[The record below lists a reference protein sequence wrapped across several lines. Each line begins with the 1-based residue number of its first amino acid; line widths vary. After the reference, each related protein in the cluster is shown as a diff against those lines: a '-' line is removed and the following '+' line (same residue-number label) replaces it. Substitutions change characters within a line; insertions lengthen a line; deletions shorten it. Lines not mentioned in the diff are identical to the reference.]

1 MNKIFT
7 IGLLLAACGGSQN
20 YDDVYTGE
28 SHGRISGIV
37 TTTDGLPLS
46 DVTVTAQDVEATTS
60 ADGTYTLLDVDAADT
75 IVVQFSK
82 QGYARN
88 YKTTTLHSW
97 ETVASNASL
106 LEADGFSVVNS
117 AESSNVVFIEGTRVS
132 FSENSFIDSDGNQ
145 YSGEVTVQVTHV
157 DPSTPEVWGAPTDLT
172 AIAQGSSGTDK
183 DVTETLQLVSY
194 GMIDV
199 ALFGEDG
206 EELNISEDSPAS
218 LEIPITNGDLPD
230 IYQLADGDTQS
241 SWSFDTQRGMWIEEG
256 VGNIVEEDGNTY
268 FQFEASHFSW
278 WNCDQG
284 MVPSCASGR
293 VVDITGFPIRGAEVT
308 CDGTQSTSVAVTD
321 DEGYYVC
328 SVLVGD
334 TVTFTGATVVDNR
347 NWLQATSKFMDGEGS
362 SAAECEPIEVIKI
375 DVCRIAG
382 TINVQ
387 NMDASNGID
396 RGLNSDTVGAFFWEP
411 PGDPHYCDNLWESLD
426 SGECWVGSQE
436 DVQSSFPEGAIPGI
450 PDDSRSV
457 GSWLEVRTPR
467 DSYRI
472 ERENQAG
479 QPTYVWESHEV
490 NGTEVA
496 TNRTEFNDG
505 DVLDV
510 QAPGDYSSYFGAWD
524 VQEFDTIPS
533 SVHFD
538 GNNASTLVLGSNS
551 SISYSGNSEDS
562 VIATALVG
570 ETTMVCKFDDDGHFN
585 LNTNGLDEGIGGLA
599 IQHVSTNLFQGPDGL
614 PIRTQVFS
622 GESIVIDVQ

>member
-1 MNKIFT
+1 MIRT
-7 IGLLLAACGGSQN
+7 IILGTLFAACSSGLN
-20 YDDVYTGE
+20 YDDVYEGE

-46 DVTVTAQDVEATTS
+46 GVTVTAQDVEATTS
-60 ADGTYTLLDVDAADT
+60 VDGVYTLLDVNPADT

-88 YKTTTLHSW
+88 YTTTALQSW
-97 ETVASNASL
+97 ENVASNASL
-106 LEADGFSVVNS
+106 LEADGFAVVNGIGV
-117 AESSNVVFIEGTRVS
+117 SSVSIEGTRVS

-157 DPSTPEVWGAPTDLT
+157 DPSTSEIWGAPTDLT
-172 AIAQGSSGTDK
+172 AIAKGSSDTTK

-194 GMIDV
+194 GMVDV
-199 ALFGEDG
+199 ALFDEDG
-206 EELNISEDSPAS
+206 KELNISEDSPAS
-218 LEIPITNGDLPD
+218 LEIPITNGSLPEL
-230 IYQLADGDTQS
+230 YQLSDGDTQS

-293 VVDITGFPIRGAEVT
+293 VVDISGFPIRGAEVT
-308 CDGTQSTSVAVTD
+308 CDGTQSTSVATTD

-387 NMDASNGID
+387 NMDASNQMNT
-396 RGLNSDTVGAFFWEP
+396 GLNADTLGAYFWEP
-411 PGDPHYCDNLWESLD
+411 PGDPHYCDNLWESLGSD
-426 SGECWVGSQE
+426 ECWTG
-436 DVQSSFPEGAIPGI
+436 DVKEIQLSFPEGSKPGI
-450 PDDSRSV
+450 SDDSRSV
-457 GSWLEVRTPR
+457 GTWLEVRTLR

-472 ERENQAG
+472 DRQTDAG
-479 QPTYVWESHEV
+479 QPLYVWESHSV
-490 NGTEVA
+490 DGTQVSEH
-496 TNRTEFNDG
+496 RTEFDDG
-505 DVLDV
+505 DILDI
-510 QAPGDYSSYFGAWD
+510 QAPGDYSSYFGAWNVEGFD
-524 VQEFDTIPS
+524 VIPN
-533 SVHFD
+533 SVQFGLNSNDPLVLD
-538 GNNASTLVLGSNS
+538 GNL
-551 SISYSGNSEDS
+551 SISYDGKREDN
-562 VIATALVG
+562 VFVTAMVG
-570 ETTMVCKFDDDGHFN
+570 ETMMVCKFDDDGHFT
-585 LNTNGLDEGIGGLA
+585 LNSSGLDEGFGGLA
-599 IQHVSTNLFQGPDGL
+599 IQHISENLFEGPDGL

-622 GESIVIDVQ
+622 GESVVIDVQ